1 MDMQWKWFGLY
12 EKWFDSSKRQANLLE
27 IKDRH
32 LLFEEIG
39 KARKEWSEARE
50 RLDWAIGKDH
60 IDYSIYALETAE
72 KRYEMLLRIAKQK
85 HWDNKPIQ
93 LEKESG

>member
-1 MDMQWKWFGLY
+1 MHVKIFDFYKR
-12 EKWFDSSKRQANLLE
+12 WFDAATREANLLE
-27 IKDRH
+27 VKERR
-32 LLFEEIG
+32 LLIEEIG
-39 KARKEWSEARE
+39 IARKEWSDAQA

-85 HWDNKPIQ
+85 DWDHTPARM
-93 LEKESG
+93 EKESG

>member
-1 MDMQWKWFGLY
+1 MHGKIFDFY
-12 EKWFDSSKRQANLLE
+12 TRWFDPLKREASLLE
-27 IKDRH
+27 VKEKR
-32 LLFEEIG
+32 LLIEEIS
-39 KARKEWSEARE
+39 KARKEWSEAQA

-85 HWDNKPIQ
+85 EWDNSPA
-93 LEKESG
+93 LMEKESG

>member
-1 MDMQWKWFGLY
+1 MHGKLFDFYKR
-12 EKWFDSSKRQANLLE
+12 WFDPDKRQANLVE
-27 IKDRH
+27 AKDRR
-32 LLFEEIG
+32 LLIEEIS
-39 KARKEWSEARE
+39 KARQEWSEAQA

-85 HWDNKPIQ
+85 DWDCSPV
-93 LEKESG
+93 LMEKESG